1 MRLIFAGSGPFGA
14 AVLDALL
21 RGPREVAAVLSR
33 PDRPA
38 GRGRRLRPTPVS
50 ERAAAAGLP
59 LLRPERLDGAARAE
73 LAALGADVLAVADY
87 GRLLPA
93 DWLGLCPGGCL
104 NVHASLLPRWRGAAP
119 VARAIEAG
127 DAEGGCTLMLMDA
140 GLDTGDIL
148 LQRAR
153 PFAAGETAG
162 EAAAALAPLGAAL
175 LLRYLEDFDP
185 AHPGR
190 RPQDGARATA
200 APLLRKAEAAVD
212 WRRPA
217 AEIARRIRAF
227 NPRPGAAARCGSET
241 LRLWRADAGA
251 AAPGGPPGTVVG
263 CGADGLRVAAGDGQ
277 VRVTELQRPGRRR
290 LPAAAFC
297 RGGDWVGRR
306 FA

>member
-14 AVLDALL
+14 AVLDALAG
-21 RGPREVAAVLSR
+21 GPHEVRAVLSQ

-38 GRGRRLRPTPVS
+38 GRGRRPRPTPVS

-59 LLRPERLDGAARAE
+59 LLRPERLDDAARAE
-73 LAALGADVLAVADY
+73 LAALGADAVAVADY
-87 GRLLPA
+87 GRILPA
-93 DWLGLCPGGCL
+93 GWLRLCPGGCL

-148 LQRAR
+148 LQQAR

-162 EAAAALAPLGAAL
+162 DAAAALAPLGAAL
-175 LLRYLEDFDP
+175 LLRYLADFDP

-190 RPQDGARATA
+190 RPQDAARATA
-200 APLLRKAEAAVD
+200 APMLRKAEAAVD
-212 WRRPA
+212 WRQPA
-217 AEIARRIRAF
+217 AAVARRIRAF
-227 NPRPGAAARCGSET
+227 NPRPVATARCGGET
-241 LRLWRADAGA
+241 LRLWRAA
-251 AAPGGPPGTVVG
+251 ACGDAPGGPPGAVLG
-263 CGADGLRVAAGDGQ
+263 CDADGLRVAAADGQ

-290 LPAAAFC
+290 LPAAEFC
-297 RGGDWVGRR
+297 RGGNWTGRR
-306 FA
+306 LA